1 MLLRIDLFAHAKIC
15 KLSVALHGQH
25 HIFWFDVTVD
35 ITLKVDWSNQ
45 RRKKQHLLMKKFKSK
60 NKFCCMEGSSL
71 LVKSFALKNIHI
83 SFFIL
88 LKYCIDTSAM

>member
-35 ITLKVDWSNQ
+35 ITLKNLTGVTKEETRTQVLELGPRD
-45 RRKKQHLLMKKFKSK
+45 
-60 NKFCCMEGSSL
+60 GSL
-71 LVKSFALKNIHI
+71 LWSGLV
-83 SFFIL
+83 
-88 LKYCIDTSAM
+88 